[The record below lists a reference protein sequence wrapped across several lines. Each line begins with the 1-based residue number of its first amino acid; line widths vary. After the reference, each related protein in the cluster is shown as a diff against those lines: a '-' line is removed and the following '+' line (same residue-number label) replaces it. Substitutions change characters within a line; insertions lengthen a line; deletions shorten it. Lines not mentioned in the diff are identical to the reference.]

1 MLHEDLHVSNHTYA
15 CSLSIDSVC
24 YLQAQHVIVS
34 TQIESLIFFNSC
46 RLRSVMLVQVAS
58 LILFVSSK
66 LMKLRFQIFL
76 PVFLEMDIDVMEV
89 STLLLTFAY
98 SVRLCC
104 WHHAM
109 PRSPTLWCLFFH
121 WPYTLIMSCRVN
133 YCHPF
138 LFLTPPVSSS
148 ERALYFHFMSN
159 KISNHGN

>member
-1 MLHEDLHVSNHTYA
+1 MSNHTYA

-34 TQIESLIFFNSC
+34 TQIESLIFFHSC

>member
-1 MLHEDLHVSNHTYA
+1 MSNHTYA

-98 SVRLCC
+98 SRNIMLLAPSPCN
-104 WHHAM
+104 AM
-109 PRSPTLWCLFFH
+109 VPLSMVPLFLH
-121 WPYTLIMSCRVN
+121 WPYNIIMSCRVN
-133 YCHPF
+133 YAS
-138 LFLTPPVSSS
+138 L
-148 ERALYFHFMSN
+148 
-159 KISNHGN
+159 